1 MLVEIMVRQGQSIF
15 DIANQYYGSIEG
27 MQWLIED
34 NDISLDQE
42 LQFGDKLKIRKGQYI
57 NKRIVEQLTNQII
70 ATNG

>member
-1 MLVEIMVRQGQSIF
+1 VEITVRQGQSLF

-34 NDISLDQE
+34 NDINLDQE
-42 LQFGDKLKIRKGQYI
+42 LQFGDKIKIRKGQYI
-57 NKRIVEQLTNQII
+57 NKRVVDQLMNQTI